1 MHTDSIWIRQAKD
14 NRRLAWKNKQITE
27 YAGGNRVLSIN
38 HMESTLFCMLKIS
51 LLRIFS
57 FFVNFF
63 LQA

>member
-1 MHTDSIWIRQAKD
+1 MHTDFIWIRQAKD

-51 LLRIFS
+51 E
-57 FFVNFF
+57 
-63 LQA
+63 